1 MNPQSSLH
9 LIPNV
14 LAEKAIHALPSYLV
28 EVVNSLRVFYVEE
41 IKSARRLLRSL
52 NKEFDIDACQFFI
65 LNEHHEEDLSKAI
78 SFFKQGISIGLISE
92 AGCPNVA
99 DPGQNLVEFA
109 HQHHVK
115 IIPHIGPN
123 SILMTLMASG
133 FNGQH
138 FQFHGY
144 LPNKQPMLGQ
154 KIKDIETESRQ
165 KNCTQLFI
173 ETPYR
178 NDQLLQELI
187 RACHPE
193 TRLCIAANLTG
204 ENEIII
210 SQSLKK
216 WKNASHSFHKQAAVF
231 ALYAH

>member
-1 MNPQSSLH
+1 MNPKSSLH

-14 LAEKAIHALPSYLV
+14 LAENALHAIPSYLI
-28 EVVNSLRVFYVEE
+28 EVINSLQVFYVEE
-41 IKSARRLLRSL
+41 IKSARRLLRAL
-52 NKEFDIDACQFFI
+52 NKEFNIDACQFFI
-65 LNEHHEEDLSKAI
+65 LNEHHEEDLGKATD
-78 SFFKQGISIGLISE
+78 FFRQGISIGLISE

-99 DPGQNLVEFA
+99 DPGQNLVEIA

-123 SILMTLMASG
+123 SILLTLMASG
-133 FNGQH
+133 FNGQQ

-144 LPNKQPMLGQ
+144 LPNKQPMLSQ
-154 KIKDIETESRQ
+154 KIKEIELESRQ

-187 RACHPE
+187 KIGHPD
-193 TRLCIAANLTG
+193 THLCVAANLTA

-216 WKNASHSFHKQAAVF
+216 WKNTNTSFHKQAAVF
-231 ALYAH
+231 AIYAN

>member
-1 MNPQSSLH
+1 M
-9 LIPNV
+9 
-14 LAEKAIHALPSYLV
+14 LAENALHALPSYLIDI
-28 EVVNSLRVFYVEE
+28 VNSLQVFYVEE
-41 IKSARRLLRSL
+41 IKSARRLLRAL
-52 NKEFDIDACQFFI
+52 NREFNIDACQFFI
-65 LNEHHEEDLSKAI
+65 LNEHHEEDLAKAVD
-78 SFFKQGISIGLISE
+78 FFRQGISIGLISE

-99 DPGQNLVEFA
+99 DPGQNLVEIA
-109 HQHHVK
+109 HQYHVK

-123 SILMTLMASG
+123 SILLTLMASG
-133 FNGQH
+133 FNGQQ

-144 LPNKQPMLGQ
+144 LPNKQPLLSQ
-154 KIKDIETESRQ
+154 KIKEIELESRQ

-178 NDQLLQELI
+178 NDQLLQELMKT
-187 RACHPE
+187 CHPE
-193 TRLCIAANLTG
+193 TRLCVAANLTA

-216 WKNASHSFHKQAAVF
+216 WKNTNTSFHKQAAVF